1 MKENLEKKKSKL
13 QKEFG
18 KRIRKRRLFLDLS
31 QEQLAELAGL
41 HRNYIGSVE
50 RGERNLSLENI
61 VALAKALK
69 CSPKDLLPE

>member
-50 RGERNLSLENI
+50 RGERNLTLENI
-61 VALAKALK
+61 VSIAKALK
-69 CSPKDLLPE
+69 CSPKDLMPE